1 MRLPLIAP
9 AELSAEQRP
18 VYDDMKDRHREELS
32 GLQDHRRQ
40 RRADGA
46 MEPMAARAEIRQADL
61 GPDPGDVGVA
71 VAAGPGQGSWRS
83 WSPAR
88 PSISGTSF
96 MPMSSPRSA
105 AVCPM
110 TSSPPSCPA
119 SGRPI

>member
-71 VAAGPGQGSWRS
+71 VAAGPGQGSGDPGHRRGLPLGVRALCPCHRRGARRS
-83 WSPAR
+83 VR
-88 PSISGTSF
+88 
-96 MPMSSPRSA
+96 
-105 AVCPM
+105 
-110 TSSPPSCPA
+110 
-119 SGRPI
+119 